1 MGRVQNTERRKA
13 ARALVLSSG
22 RLPDGSLL
30 GLARRIDQLSRLL
43 SPVDD
48 EGWSPV
54 EQPRDHSHQIRAL
67 LEAATR
73 LVAARR
79 YVAARDAYERAEE
92 LYQVNAPTIR
102 QKRLI
107 ARAQVGAKNAASLIE
122 ARRRIQDNKAQR
134 RQKALAIREQLQDKK
149 SGRYDPRAF
158 DRRKLPRL
166 VLAALAQQ
174 GIKVDL
180 DTVRRYLGTKK

>member
-1 MGRVQNTERRKA
+1 
-13 ARALVLSSG
+13 
-22 RLPDGSLL
+22 
-30 GLARRIDQLSRLL
+30 
-43 SPVDD
+43 
-48 EGWSPV
+48 
-54 EQPRDHSHQIRAL
+54 
-67 LEAATR
+67 
-73 LVAARR
+73 VAARR

-92 LYQVNAPTIR
+92 LYQVSAPTIR

-107 ARAQVGAKNAASLIE
+107 AGAQVGAKNAASLIE
-122 ARRRIQDNKAQR
+122 ARRRIQDKKAQR

-158 DRRKLPRL
+158 DQRKLPRL

-180 DTVRRYLGTKK
+180 DTVRRYLGMKK